1 MNIKQLQQGLAY
13 CGKVEAVR
21 QTYHVFQAK
30 GAYLVLSFARSKDR
44 KGSGYFNLI
53 AEAAVDYV
61 QGRMG
66 GHSGVTAN
74 DVVQAGRRTKHITGR
89 LQALNILYVM
99 VALNRPRS
107 RRPARTGSCSSPCA
121 RRVAPRPS
129 CASRL
134 AIGQTCV
141 EHANSV
147 ARRCLT

>member
-1 MNIKQLQQGLAY
+1 MNIKQLQQGLSY

-53 AEAAVDYV
+53 DEAAVDYV

-66 GHSGVTAN
+66 GHSGVTAK
-74 DVVQAGRRTKHITGR
+74 DIVQAGRRTKHITGR

-99 VALNRPRS
+99 VALNHAIAAAMVHGP
-107 RRPARTGSCSSPCA
+107 PAGLALLASLDADA
-121 RRVAPRPS
+121 RIR
-129 CASRL
+129 
-134 AIGQTCV
+134 G
-141 EHANSV
+141 H
-147 ARRCLT
+147 